1 MLVVKSHPT
10 FCDPVDCRLP
20 GSSVHGILQARIPG
34 WVAFPSPCIV
44 LQRFRNLLMTNKG
57 WFQAIFPKEV
67 QSHCCGVFIGM
78 RQRDG
83 KRKGGREEMNR
94 EAKEGMN

>member
-57 WFQAIFPKEV
+57 LFQAIFPKEV